1 MRVLKILLNRSYT
14 CYDISE
20 WVCMVFF
27 ISFGLWRK
35 FSVII
40 SYHVYNRNAVPL
52 RKGFEIPSL
61 GSERPLSV
69 SVPAQRG
76 GRVLGQGTQPEA
88 LQKISAL
95 EEELLKLRAQ
105 IAMIVTAPAGN
116 TCYEVL
122 TDWLKFCKSKDLIK
136 WKGCLWGQPII
147 FSLTLRFT
155 EICVFKKYNLL
166 NIV

>member
-1 MRVLKILLNRSYT
+1 MSMYGI
-14 CYDISE
+14 
-20 WVCMVFF
+20 F

-35 FSVII
+35 FSVVI

-61 GSERPLSV
+61 P
-69 SVPAQRG
+69 VPAQRG

-122 TDWLKFCKSKDLIK
+122 TD
-136 WKGCLWGQPII
+136 
-147 FSLTLRFT
+147 
-155 EICVFKKYNLL
+155 
-166 NIV
+166 